1 MGKKKNLSSLE
12 PEEVD
17 FVKEKMSGYHPEA
30 MNYQLRN
37 KGLDFKVNLKFK
49 NEKQKEL
56 HDAIKDNQ
64 VTFCSG
70 KAGTGKSFVAFA
82 TALSLLKDN
91 DNFYRKII
99 LIVPTV
105 QADIELG
112 FLKGSL
118 DDKIGPHA
126 EAHLYTMEKII
137 NKSNGGIYEDG
148 IVSGKMVVETLRRYE
163 LIEIKP
169 VSFLRGYTFDNCL
182 LVIEESQNF
191 PKSAFKTILT
201 RLGDNCKMIFLGD
214 IDQIDNREIKKTKE
228 KCGLEFAME
237 AQQGLPDIGIV
248 RFGKN
253 DKTVRNLLI
262 EKMLDRWEAK
272 EKEEGQ

>member
-1 MGKKKNLSSLE
+1 MGKKKNLSGLE
-12 PEEVD
+12 PEEID
-17 FVKEKMSGYHPEA
+17 YVKEKMSGYQPEV

-37 KGLDFKVNLKFK
+37 KGLDFKINLKFK

-56 HDAIKDNQ
+56 SEAIKHNQ

-82 TALSLLKDN
+82 SALSLLKDN
-91 DNFYRKII
+91 ENFYRKLI

-112 FLKGSL
+112 FLKGGL

-137 NKSNGGIYEDG
+137 NKSNGSFYNEG
-148 IVSGKMVVETLRRYE
+148 IVNGKMVIETMRRYN

-169 VSFLRGYTFDNCL
+169 VSFLRGYTFDNCI

-201 RLGDNCKMIFLGD
+201 RLGDNCKIIFLGD
-214 IDQIDNREIKKTKE
+214 VDQCDNKAIMKNKE
-228 KCGLEFAME
+228 VNGLEFAVN
-237 AQQGLPDIGIV
+237 LFNKNKISDIEIIQ
-248 RFGKN
+248 FTDQDKN
-253 DKTVRNLLI
+253 VRNPLI
-262 EKMLDRWEAK
+262 DKILKVWNN
-272 EKEEGQ
+272 